1 MTAPKSYSPAQK
13 KGDQKKSKQAA
24 LTLCPAPDLDWSRA
38 QSPASGEFGDIYFSV
53 EGGLDETRAVYL
65 RACGL
70 PERWAEPRFE
80 SKAFVI
86 GELGFGTG
94 LNFLALWQMW
104 KQHRKP
110 AFENSGPRNS
120 EHRLHYISV
129 EKFPFS
135 KDDLARALESC
146 VLEMWPELSE
156 FAQELLAVWPGRV
169 RGMHTL
175 HLGDG
180 LTLTLCHDDVVD
192 ALGGLSMQADA
203 WFLDGFSPAKNPA
216 MWTEQVMTR
225 VGELCA
231 EGARVGTFSAAGA
244 VRAGLSA
251 AGFDVQKVE
260 GFGRK
265 RHRIEAVRSKLQHV
279 REVQTKPIRPV
290 IARPVIIGAGI
301 AGACLAHAF
310 ARRGIDAVVIDKEDG
325 SGASENAAA
334 MIKPRLDRQD
344 NAPARFALSC
354 YLYALQM
361 YEKTGAV
368 TSRGVTHLPQGTDQK
383 TRFRALTDTPALPLD
398 HMQWDA
404 DKNAVQ
410 FPQAQ
415 VIKPSIARSFL
426 LGDCTRI
433 KGGVENIE
441 RRGETYAALDAGG
454 EVLAVG
460 SHIIYALGAGA
471 RGRPEFKSLDLR
483 YNRGQISWAELGA
496 SAQAKLSESA
506 LTYNG
511 YALAVDG
518 GILLGAT
525 HSRLEEAGI
534 AEDALYTPRA
544 VDDTHNFAAYQM
556 ATGETAVASER
567 ASRVSI
573 RVNTKTTW
581 PFVADI
587 SPQVWA
593 LSGLGSRGFVFAP
606 LMAEMFVA
614 ELMGEVFA
622 WPKFFRKQKL

>member
-1 MTAPKSYSPAQK
+1 MTAPKSYFSAQK
-13 KGDQKKSKQAA
+13 KGGQKKSAQAA

-70 PERWAEPRFE
+70 PERWAEARFE
-80 SKAFVI
+80 NRAFVI

-104 KQHRKP
+104 RRHRKS
-110 AFENSGPRNS
+110 EPRTS
-120 EHRLHYISV
+120 EHRLHYVSV

-135 KDDLARALESC
+135 KDDLARALA
-146 VLEMWPELSE
+146 MWPELSE
-156 FAQELLAVWPGRV
+156 LAQELLAVWPGRV

-175 HLGDG
+175 HLSDG

-216 MWTEQVMTR
+216 MWTEQVMAR
-225 VGELCA
+225 VGALSA

-244 VRAGLSA
+244 VRAALSE

-265 RHRIEAVRSKLQHV
+265 RHRIEAVMPTKSPPDT
-279 REVQTKPIRPV
+279 QTKPTRSTI
-290 IARPVIIGAGI
+290 RPVIIGSGI

-310 ARRGIDAVVIDKEDG
+310 ARRGIKAVVIDKEDG

-344 NAPARFALSC
+344 NEPARFALSC
-354 YLYALQM
+354 YLYALQI
-361 YEKTGAV
+361 YEKSGAV
-368 TSRGVTHLPQGTDQK
+368 ITRGVTHLPQGTDQK
-383 TRFRALTDTPALPLD
+383 IRFRALTDTPALPYEQ
-398 HMQWDA
+398 MQWDA
-404 DKNAVQ
+404 EQNAVI
-410 FPQAQ
+410 FPKAQ
-415 VIKPSIARSFL
+415 VIKPDIARSFL
-426 LGDCTRI
+426 LGDCARI
-433 KGGVENIE
+433 KGAVATVEP
-441 RRGETYAALDAGG
+441 RGETYAALDEDGQA
-454 EVLAVG
+454 LATG
-460 SHIIYALGAGA
+460 SHMIYALGAGA
-471 RGRPEFKSLDLR
+471 RGRPEFAPLDLR
-483 YNRGQISWAELGA
+483 YNRGQISWAALDAAFQNSG
-496 SAQAKLSESA
+496 QA

-511 YALAVDG
+511 YALCVDG
-518 GILLGAT
+518 DMLLGAT

-534 AEDALYTPRA
+534 SEDALYTPRA

-556 ATGETAVASER
+556 ATGETATASER

-614 ELMGEVFA
+614 ELLGEVFA
-622 WPKFFRKQKL
+622 WPKFFRK